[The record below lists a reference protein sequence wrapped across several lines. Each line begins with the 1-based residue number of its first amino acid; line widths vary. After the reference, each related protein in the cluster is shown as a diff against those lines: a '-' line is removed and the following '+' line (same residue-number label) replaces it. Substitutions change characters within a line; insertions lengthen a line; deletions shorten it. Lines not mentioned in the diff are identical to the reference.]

1 MEQVQTEASKSGQ
14 MQEREPASAGQRQFL
29 RTIPLL
35 GEEGVARLRASHVA
49 IFGLGGVG
57 SFAAEALA
65 RAGVGTLTLV
75 DADVVEATN
84 LNRQLVAL
92 HSTLGMHKAEVM
104 ARRVADICPDTRVLP
119 RTEFFDGGSAASF
132 DFSRFDYVVDAIDSV
147 ESKVLLVL
155 HAQAQ
160 GVPVVSSMGTGN
172 KLDASALTVADIY
185 ETSVC
190 PLARV
195 MRRRLREQG
204 VGSLRVVYSREVPR
218 RTGSG
223 APASAPHVP
232 PVAGMLLA
240 GEVILDLS
248 GVRQGLP
255 EH

>member
-49 IFGLGGVG
+49 VFGLGGVG

-104 ARRVADICPDTRVLP
+104 ARRVADICPDTRV
-119 RTEFFDGGSAASF
+119 
-132 DFSRFDYVVDAIDSV
+132 
-147 ESKVLLVL
+147 

>member
-49 IFGLGGVG
+49 VFGLGGVG

-75 DADVVEATN
+75 DADVEATN

-160 GVPVVSSMGTGN
+160 GVSVVSSMGTGN